1 MILSNL
7 NSILNQAEG
16 LNIIKI
22 FNLISSPSS
31 NSITNILSYIIIYS
45 INNLIYNN
53 LTEDTS
59 SSSSVANQSTSS
71 TTDFN
76 LIIKS
81 LSKNIN
87 ILTFLLLFINM
98 NLIDLTEKINYSLIV
113 VSFILNIK
121 TVKKYFDKIT
131 INLQICI
138 SNYGKIVIRCE

>member
-59 SSSSVANQSTSS
+59 SSSVANQSTSS

-98 NLIDLTEKINYSLIV
+98 NLIDLTEKINSSLIV

>member
-53 LTEDTS
+53 LTEDT